1 MMIVDS
7 QVHIWAADTPERPWP
22 PGQAARAHQPT
33 PLTAEALLE
42 EMDAAGVARAILVP
56 PSWEGDRNDVVLAA
70 ARRYPE
76 RFAVMGR
83 VSLEAPES
91 RKEFLPLTRT
101 EGMLGLRF
109 TFHTEDQQKL
119 LTGGAADWLW
129 PAAAAAG
136 IPLMVHPPHSLHLID
151 AIAARYPNLRLVIDH
166 LGLVR
171 PKVDHD
177 AFAHL
182 PRLLA
187 LAKRPNIAVKA
198 SAVADYSSEAYPFP
212 TLHTYLRQVF
222 DAFGPKRIFWGSD
235 ISRAR
240 HPYRQMITL
249 FTEELPWLSE
259 DDKIWIMGRG
269 LREWLNWP
277 VSASEKPSPSET
289 RAARGLG

>member
-7 QVHIWAADTPERPWP
+7 QLHIWAADTPERPWP

-42 EMDAAGVARAILVP
+42 KMDAAGVTRAILVP

-70 ARRYPE
+70 AQRYPD

-91 RKEFLPLTRT
+91 REEFLPLART
-101 EGMLGLRF
+101 KGMLGFRF
-109 TFHTEDQQKL
+109 TFHTKEQQKL

-129 PAAAAAG
+129 PAAEAADV
-136 IPLMVHPPHSLHLID
+136 PLMVHPPHCLPLID
-151 AIAARYPNLRLVIDH
+151 KIAERHPNLRLVIDH
-166 LGLVR
+166 LGLMR
-171 PKVDHD
+171 PNVDHE

-182 PRLLA
+182 SGLLA

-198 SAVADYSSEAYPFP
+198 SAVTDYSSEPYPFP
-212 TLHTYLRQVF
+212 ILHGYLRQVF

-235 ISRAR
+235 ISRVR

-249 FTEELPWLSE
+249 FTEELAWLSD
-259 DDKIWIMGRG
+259 DDKAWIMGRAIC
-269 LREWLNWP
+269 EWLNWP
-277 VSASEKPSPSET
+277 ISSS
-289 RAARGLG
+289 RA